1 VAINKY
7 VPRSIQNIFDRVEA
21 YNESITKKLFSEELE
36 KTFEVI
42 IYASKSPEIKSRPPL
57 TEAEQQN
64 SSTSINAYDYF
75 KARSLSGHHDH
86 LIRPETATTVDEY
99 ERFRN
104 AHFQAII
111 KRKSDLPYPLTGEVW
126 LATQSGANLVTL
138 ISYERTISLKF
149 NLEKEGPAKDAH
161 NNSTEPTLTNA
172 DYSSTT
178 VPTPAS
184 TSSSESSFVDKIK
197 NSPSFSGWSPQAL
210 AGVIANAKAE
220 SAYKNLAAG
229 DSVRFYEKGHE
240 NGRISQKRIN
250 NVRKRNVN
258 GKCSWGYWQLN
269 ICPDD
274 GAGKQLVDEQG
285 IDITTEAGKKEWV
298 KKLQDDEFQFSFVA
312 RKIASVIDIRTT
324 DAYQAGYD
332 ITVKFERPA
341 NATEKGKVRGNSAKQ
356 IYEKY
361 KAKLSK

>member
-1 VAINKY
+1 MAINKY

-57 TEAEQQN
+57 TEAEQEN

-172 DYSSTT
+172 DYGTQQ
-178 VPTPAS
+178 
-184 TSSSESSFVDKIK
+184 EL
-197 NSPSFSGWSPQAL
+197 NAL
-210 AGVIANAKAE
+210 AQKNKASRDILKSQLKVKFEAQGIPFHVTSEVRDTDKQMRLLKKQYNNQGREEILRKYSGVGEEIVRAIESGDDAALRIAAQKSTRHLRGLALDIRSRSMTTEQVNKALDILTNMGLTYILE
-220 SAYKNLAAG
+220 MKSTDCWDKPG
-229 DSVRFYEKGHE
+229 
-240 NGRISQKRIN
+240 N
-250 NVRKRNVN
+250 NVRNVKRLHTPGGPNVGDPCYSEHIHIN
-258 GKCSWGYWQLN
+258 IPEGYGQ
-269 ICPDD
+269 
-274 GAGKQLVDEQG
+274 
-285 IDITTEAGKKEWV
+285 
-298 KKLQDDEFQFSFVA
+298 
-312 RKIASVIDIRTT
+312 
-324 DAYQAGYD
+324 
-332 ITVKFERPA
+332 
-341 NATEKGKVRGNSAKQ
+341 
-356 IYEKY
+356 
-361 KAKLSK
+361 